1 MKHKSAKE
9 LLSSYSVDRLEK
21 IFTEELDAIGISH
34 TDDLLGNDSPLT
46 KLSYDDLKYVTVC
59 NFEYYENGSVI
70 KECSAVIDNEVKSNS
85 ETIYDDSFLQNYTF
99 RYYSKSYPTGNPLNA
114 A

>member
-21 IFTEELDAIGISH
+21 IFTEELDAMGISY

-46 KLSYDDLKYVTVC
+46 KLSYDDLKCVTVC
-59 NFEYYENGSVI
+59 KDGSYT
-70 KECSAVIDNEVKSNS
+70 KECSAVIDNGVKSNS

-99 RYYSKSYPTGNPLNA
+99 CYYSKSYPTGNPLNA